1 MARKRKS
8 GPVVLEPTQV
18 PPHLTRC
25 KVCEQTAWAYA
36 TADSKTPPWYICKPC
51 YESMMRDGN

>member
-8 GPVVLEPTQV
+8 GPVVLEAMQV

-25 KVCEQTAWAYA
+25 KVCEKMVWAYA
-36 TADSKTPPWYICKPC
+36 VADQRTPPWYLCRSC
-51 YESMMRDGN
+51 YETTGR